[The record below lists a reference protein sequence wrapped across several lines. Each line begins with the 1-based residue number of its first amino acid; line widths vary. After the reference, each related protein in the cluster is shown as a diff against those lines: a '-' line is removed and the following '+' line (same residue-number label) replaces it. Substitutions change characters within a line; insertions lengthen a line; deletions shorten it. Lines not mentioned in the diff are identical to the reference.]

1 MKQNIKKKNMFDD
14 SSEEMI
20 KQIKK
25 LREVD
30 CFDWANASQHQ
41 DGVAINAELI
51 LPLNSS
57 KNQKEPYIEMLTVKG
72 MNAVA
77 FSTHISGGR
86 TCFLDQNIAA
96 LSKCT
101 TRPNLYI
108 ADSDRDLYIRHAKT
122 LKQNGYDVFL
132 LDFNDVKNSDRWNP
146 YAPLIWRI
154 KLIRELETELENKD
168 GKYYGI
174 GEMFTTYKDVRARI
188 RELKDE
194 LYELICIITETLY
207 NTDLKFDEDVISKA
221 KQIISVFTLAMCE
234 DCMTSKLGTA
244 QLVTFN
250 LLSNFTLHSKGDA
263 KEMVSYLTE
272 KRDRHSRAKHI
283 AKDILTPLS
292 DSDREDVFMIAERLI
307 KNNITYELGVLTS
320 EDIIELYKE
329 SEHPKA
335 VFLIIPEQG
344 SFLNGYAALFLSQ
357 AYSCNTEMEE
367 AASRQ
372 ILYNKPDSVR
382 PNYFIVNGYRNLPDI
397 EFNSDIFGLDDNEHK
412 LILVSKSYRQLLAK
426 YGDAFANWMKYI
438 CMVKLFLSVDD
449 MESRNEYRE
458 LCCVSERSECQDDY
472 VQSFREMELFDRVR
486 GVGNAVASVLMKPP
500 FITRFTSSE
509 SLTNVYCPA
518 GDMESFENEGL
529 YLDKRIGFDITQ
541 RNKPEER

>member
-57 KNQKEPYIEMLTVKG
+57 KTQKAPSLEMLTVKSQ
-72 MNAVA
+72 NAVA

-96 LSKCT
+96 LSKST

-108 ADSDRDLYIRHAKT
+108 VDSDRDLYIRHAKT
-122 LKQNGYDVFL
+122 LKQNGYDVYL
-132 LDFNDVKNSDRWNP
+132 LDFNDAKNSDRWNP

-188 RELKDE
+188 KELKSE
-194 LYELICIITETLY
+194 LYDFICIITDVLY
-207 NTDLKFDEDVISKA
+207 NTDMKFDENVVAKA
-221 KQIISVFTLAMCE
+221 KQIISAFTLAMCE
-234 DCMTSKLGTA
+234 DCISSKLGTA
-244 QLVTFN
+244 QLVTIN
-250 LLSNFTLHSKGDA
+250 LLSNFTLFSRGEA
-263 KEMVSYLTE
+263 KEMISYLTE
-272 KRDRHSRAKHI
+272 KRDRHSRVKHI
-283 AKDILTPLS
+283 VKDILTPLS
-292 DSDREDVFMIAERLI
+292 DSDKEDVFMIAERLI
-307 KNNITYELGVLTS
+307 KANIPYELGVLTS
-320 EDIIELYKE
+320 EDVIELYKE

-335 VFLIIPEQG
+335 VFVIQPEQD
-344 SFLNGYAALFLSQ
+344 SFMGGYVTLFLSQ
-357 AYSCNTEMEE
+357 AYSCNTEMAE

-372 ILYNKPDSVR
+372 ILYVKPESVR
-382 PNYFIVNGYRNLPDI
+382 PNYFIINGYRNLPDI
-397 EFNSDIFGLDDNEHK
+397 EFNSDSFGLEDDEHK

-426 YGDAFANWMKYI
+426 YGESFANWMKYN

-458 LCCVSERSECQDDY
+458 LCCVSERNETEDDY
-472 VQSFREMELFDRVR
+472 VQSFKEMELFDRVR
-486 GVGNAVASVLMKPP
+486 GVGNAVVSVLMNPP

-509 SLTNVYCPA
+509 TLTNVYYPA
-518 GDMESFENEGL
+518 GEIEMTEPEGL
-529 YLDKRIGFDITQ
+529 YLDKRVGFDIT
-541 RNKPEER
+541 RYLRPEE

>member
-57 KNQKEPYIEMLTVKG
+57 KTQKAPSLEMLTVKSQ
-72 MNAVA
+72 NAVA

-96 LSKCT
+96 LSKST

-108 ADSDRDLYIRHAKT
+108 VDSDRDLYIRHAKT
-122 LKQNGYDVFL
+122 LKQNGYDVYL
-132 LDFNDVKNSDRWNP
+132 LDFNDAKNSDRWNP

-188 RELKDE
+188 KELKSE
-194 LYELICIITETLY
+194 LYDFICIITDVLY
-207 NTDLKFDEDVISKA
+207 NTDMKFDENVVAKA
-221 KQIISVFTLAMCE
+221 KQIISAFTLAMCE
-234 DCMTSKLGTA
+234 DCISSKLGTA
-244 QLVTFN
+244 QLVTIN
-250 LLSNFTLHSKGDA
+250 LLSNFTLFSRGDA
-263 KEMVSYLTE
+263 KEMISYLTE
-272 KRDRHSRAKHI
+272 KRDRHSRVKHI
-283 AKDILTPLS
+283 VKDILTPLS
-292 DSDREDVFMIAERLI
+292 DSDKEDVFMIAERLI
-307 KNNITYELGVLTS
+307 KANIPYELGVLTS
-320 EDIIELYKE
+320 EDVIELYKE

-335 VFLIIPEQG
+335 VFVIQPEQD
-344 SFLNGYAALFLSQ
+344 SFMGGYVTLFLSQ
-357 AYSCNTEMEE
+357 AYSCNTEMAE

-372 ILYNKPDSVR
+372 ILYVKPESVR
-382 PNYFIVNGYRNLPDI
+382 PNYFIINGYRNLPDI
-397 EFNSDIFGLDDNEHK
+397 EFNSDSFGLEDDEHK

-426 YGDAFANWMKYI
+426 YGESFANWMKYN

-458 LCCVSERSECQDDY
+458 LCCVSERNETEDDY
-472 VQSFREMELFDRVR
+472 VQSFKEMELFDKVR
-486 GVGNAVASVLMKPP
+486 GVGNAVVSVLKNPP

-509 SLTNVYCPA
+509 TLTNVYYPA
-518 GDMESFENEGL
+518 GEIEMTEPEGL
-529 YLDKRIGFDITQ
+529 YLDKRVGFDIT
-541 RNKPEER
+541 RYLRPEE

>member
-20 KQIKK
+20 KQIKR

-57 KNQKEPYIEMLTVKG
+57 KTQKSPSLEMLTVKSQ
-72 MNAVA
+72 NAVA

-96 LSKCT
+96 LSKSI

-122 LKQNGYDVFL
+122 LKQNGYDVYL
-132 LDFNDVKNSDRWNP
+132 LDFNDAKNSDRWNP
-146 YAPLIWRI
+146 YASLIWRI

-188 RELKDE
+188 KELKNE
-194 LYELICIITETLY
+194 LYDVICIITEVLY
-207 NTDLKFDEDVISKA
+207 NTDMKFDENVVAKA
-221 KQIISVFTLAMCE
+221 KQIISAFTLAMCE
-234 DCMTSKLGTA
+234 DCISSKLCTA
-244 QLVTFN
+244 QVVTIN
-250 LLSNFTLHSKGDA
+250 LLSNFTLFSRGDA
-263 KEMVSYLTE
+263 KEMISYLTD
-272 KRDRHSRAKHI
+272 KRDRHSKVKHI
-283 AKDILTPLS
+283 MKDILNPLS
-292 DSDREDVFMIAERLI
+292 ESDKEEVFMIAERLI
-307 KNNITYELGVLTS
+307 KANIPYELGVLTS
-320 EDIIELYKE
+320 EDVIELYKE
-329 SEHPKA
+329 SERPKA
-335 VFLIIPEQG
+335 VFVIQPEQG
-344 SFLNGYAALFLSQ
+344 SFMNGYVALFLSQ
-357 AYSCNTEMEE
+357 AYSCNTEMAE

-372 ILYNKPDSVR
+372 ILYMKPESVR
-382 PNYFIVNGYRNLPDI
+382 PNYFIINGYRNLPDI
-397 EFNSDIFGLDDNEHK
+397 EFNSDIFGLEDAEHR

-426 YGDAFANWMKYI
+426 YGEPFANWMKCN

-458 LCCVSERSECQDDY
+458 LCCVAERDENEDDY
-472 VQSFREMELFDRVR
+472 VQSFKEMELFDRVR
-486 GVGNAVASVLMKPP
+486 GVGNAVVSVLMKPP

-509 SLTNVYCPA
+509 TLTNVYYPA
-518 GDMESFENEGL
+518 GEIEMTEPEGL
-529 YLDKRIGFDITQ
+529 YLDKRVGFDIT
-541 RNKPEER
+541 RYLHSEE